1 MWIPHKSCPLRL
13 ALELLSDSPHLR
25 FNYCIRDPTKGTQGA
40 LFVQML
46 STMNPATVWSEF
58 QTTKHTV
65 NVAQLPSAI
74 DPWLIVQ

>member
-1 MWIPHKSCPLRL
+1 MWIPRKSRPLRL
-13 ALELLSDSPHLR
+13 GLELLSDSPHLR

-58 QTTKHTV
+58 QTKHTV

-74 DPWLIVQ
+74 DPSLIVQ